1 MKSQVGSSERVTKLD
16 KTLARLTKK
25 RRLELLKRGIK
36 ENKLWPTL
44 PKKGYANTMNSCM
57 PNTLDNLNKTIDC
70 LKI

>member
-36 ENKLWPTL
+36 ENKL
-44 PKKGYANTMNSCM
+44 
-57 PNTLDNLNKTIDC
+57 
-70 LKI
+70 